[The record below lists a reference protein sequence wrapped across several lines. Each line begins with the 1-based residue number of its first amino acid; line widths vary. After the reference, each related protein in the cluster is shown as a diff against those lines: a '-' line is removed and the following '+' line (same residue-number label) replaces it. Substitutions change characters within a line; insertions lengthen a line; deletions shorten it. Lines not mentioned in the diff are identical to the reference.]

1 MSASSRRLGRLIGI
15 ILIFSVVGPLAFA
28 ALTSLIVV
36 AFGAALLQLLLAFV
50 DLSALRPTFSIAVG
64 LLAFLA
70 VMASIPPSA
79 VTGLIFASSAV
90 YVGIGA
96 IWMAWLAAAV
106 AIAGVVSGGMFFYSL
121 RIIRGDP
128 AQRRLGKSGAAIVR
142 DAGSRCRLS
151 PPACAG
157 GSRSRCIVL
166 LYQHEHAL
174 PHRHPGAPHR

>member
-1 MSASSRRLGRLIGI
+1 VSASLRRLGRLIGI

-79 VTGLIFASSAV
+79 VTGLMFASSAV

-106 AIAGVVSGGMFFYSL
+106 AIAGVVSGGMFFIPSESSAVIL
-121 RIIRGDP
+121 P
-128 AQRRLGKSGAAIVR
+128 SV
-142 DAGSRCRLS
+142 GSAS
-151 PPACAG
+151 
-157 GSRSRCIVL
+157 
-166 LYQHEHAL
+166 QAL
-174 PHRHPGAPHR
+174 PLFGMLATLAVVPTSLCWWLAKPLHRATVSA

>member
-1 MSASSRRLGRLIGI
+1 MSASLRRLGRLIGI

-50 DLSALRPTFSIAVG
+50 DLSALRPVFSIAVW

-90 YVGIGA
+90 YAGIGA

-106 AIAGVVSGGMFFYSL
+106 AIAGVVV
-121 RIIRGDP
+121 
-128 AQRRLGKSGAAIVR
+128 RR
-142 DAGSRCRLS
+142 D
-151 PPACAG
+151 
-157 GSRSRCIVL
+157 VL
-166 LYQHEHAL
+166 
-174 PHRHPGAPHR
+174 HPLANHPR